1 MHRFRDYIVFD
12 RSKIAIFGYSL
23 AFNSPMEGVPWDDLR
38 KIFRECQWLAKI
50 PNAIEILQ
58 KISTIWVGCTS
69 ATDRR
74 QTDGRMGDSIS
85 SRLLKMM
92 IIQYSP
98 SGTDFSFI
106 AAVIV
111 SSIENADDYSC
122 YKTEISSA
130 CWINEQDKQRQC
142 KLQYERLWCL
152 MIHQYREMFI
162 SDTGLHTSPC
172 HWVHTQH
179 LQHHVYLKIPTKKT
193 VQPYFWEKKSSKH

>member
-1 MHRFRDYIVFD
+1 MAGQDTKRR
-12 RSKIAIFGYSL
+12 RNIAEN
-23 AFNSPMEGVPWDDLR
+23 FNHLSRVHKCYR
-38 KIFRECQWLAKI
+38 Q
-50 PNAIEILQ
+50 
-58 KISTIWVGCTS
+58 T
-69 ATDRR
+69 TDRW
-74 QTDGRMGDSIS
+74 TDGWQHS

-111 SSIENADDYSC
+111 STIENADDYSC
-122 YKTEISSA
+122 YKTEISST

-179 LQHHVYLKIPTKKT
+179 LQHHVYLKIPTK
-193 VQPYFWEKKSSKH
+193 QHFWKNF